1 MYCGDETGAFVGDCG
16 HATSRFGYGGEDTPK
31 VSEEEVDGSWVGDLL
46 DFIFCWMT
54 AHWILGI
61 VMNCPVF

>member
-31 VSEEEVDGSWVGDLL
+31 VSEKRWMGIGSGIYWISYFVG
-46 DFIFCWMT
+46 
-54 AHWILGI
+54 
-61 VMNCPVF
+61 

>member
-31 VSEEEVDGSWVGDLL
+31 VSEKRWMGIGSGIYRISYFVGLRLIGYWV
-46 DFIFCWMT
+46 
-54 AHWILGI
+54 
-61 VMNCPVF
+61 

>member
-31 VSEEEVDGSWVGDLL
+31 VSEERERWRVG
-46 DFIFCWMT
+46 T
-54 AHWILGI
+54 GI
-61 VMNCPVF
+61 Y